1 MQQLK
6 PFVVFKIKNRVICIR
21 KDSTEKLWLQLSPT
35 RSEPRCSLEFICWQA
50 HGRDGLSPLQVP
62 HSKAGR
68 RGGGQSPGAD
78 LSVEC
83 IQQQQDGADA
93 NDASK
98 DERVTPLPKVDPLY
112 QAVDGGKAV
121 GQGVHL
127 AVNGLEHSSLRS
139 HILFCCHSNA
149 YCLFYQTIRV
159 SKVVMFFQKQFS
171 SPVVYSRPTFI

>member
-1 MQQLK
+1 MA
-6 PFVVFKIKNRVICIR
+6 
-21 KDSTEKLWLQLSPT
+21 SA
-35 RSEPRCSLEFICWQA
+35 QA
-50 HGRDGLSPLQVP
+50 DQVRATVQFRIHLLAGSWPDGLSPLQVP

-98 DERVTPLPKVDPLY
+98 DERVAPLPKVDPLY

-121 GQGVHL
+121 GQSVHL